1 MNLLKIHRC
10 IISQESKK
18 GTPIWIKRREAV
30 GKCES
35 KDKEGF
41 KNMRQTRDWENQ
53 YITAEKSLSDAY
65 AVRCV

>member
-35 KDKEGF
+35 KGKEGF
-41 KNMRQTRDWENQ
+41 KNMKQTRDWENQ
-53 YITAEKSLSDAY
+53 YIT
-65 AVRCV
+65 